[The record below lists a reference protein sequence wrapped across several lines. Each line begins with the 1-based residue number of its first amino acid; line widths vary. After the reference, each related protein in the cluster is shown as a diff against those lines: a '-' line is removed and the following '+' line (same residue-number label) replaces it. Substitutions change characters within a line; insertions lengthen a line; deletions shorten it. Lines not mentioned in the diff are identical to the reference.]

1 MINFVMGKLY
11 LEKNDKE
18 KALEYFKNTV
28 AIWNSPEFSKL
39 AQTEIDVLT
48 IPTNTNTQ
56 SWSQFINK

>member
-28 AIWNSPEFSKL
+28 AI
-39 AQTEIDVLT
+39 
-48 IPTNTNTQ
+48 
-56 SWSQFINK
+56 